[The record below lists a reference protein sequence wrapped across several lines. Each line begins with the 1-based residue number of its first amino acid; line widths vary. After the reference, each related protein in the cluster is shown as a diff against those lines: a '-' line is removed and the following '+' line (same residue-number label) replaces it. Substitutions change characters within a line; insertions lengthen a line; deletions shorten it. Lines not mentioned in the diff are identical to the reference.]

1 MHSGSKGSKEPHY
14 LHRLVL
20 YTFQIS
26 VICHTALTLQ
36 MYTENFFWYL
46 PPNYGKSFK
55 NGEMGKIL
63 E

>member
-1 MHSGSKGSKEPHY
+1 MHSKGSKEPHY

-36 MYTENFFWYL
+36 IYTENFF
-46 PPNYGKSFK
+46 GKSFE
-55 NGEMGKIL
+55 NGEMGEIL